1 MIGKAFG
8 VGLLCLTVCVASAPA
23 QSKNQTN
30 GRGVLN
36 DWTVK
41 EVARQ
46 DLGAGTDRVFR
57 VRVGS
62 HPGYDRV
69 VFEFGAGAPN
79 YWVYYQKPPVRL
91 YSGEEVKG
99 IRGNAFLEVSLS
111 PVIYSEKNYNTPV
124 ERLKRGQ
131 NPLRT
136 RLVSDVWSLG
146 WFEGELIYAVGLRE
160 RRFFRVQ
167 VFSNPD
173 RLVIDFRKQGAPSLY
188 KRSPIVLFPK
198 NYDCRPCALVIEC
211 APNSHVPLF
220 WSERSGWRSHELRGL
235 V

>member
-8 VGLLCLTVCVASAPA
+8 VGLLCLMMWVTYAPA
-23 QSKNQTN
+23 QSNNQTN

-46 DLGAGTDRVFR
+46 DLSAGTDKVVK

-62 HPGYDRV
+62 HPGYDRL
-69 VFEFGAGAPN
+69 VFEFNTGTPN
-79 YWVYYQKPPVRL
+79 YWVHYQKPPVQL

-99 IRGNAFLEVSLS
+99 VRGNAFLEVSLS

-124 ERLKRGQ
+124 ERLRKGRY
-131 NPLRT
+131 PLRT
-136 RLVSDVWSLG
+136 QLVSDVWSLG
-146 WFEGELIYAVGLRE
+146 WFEGELIYAVGLKD

-167 VFSNPD
+167 VLSNPN
-173 RLVIDFRKQGAPSLY
+173 RLVIDFRKRGAPSLY
-188 KRSPIVLFPK
+188 KRLPTVIFPK
-198 NYDCRPCALVIEC
+198 NFDCRPLSLGDRGRGQFACS
-211 APNSHVPLF
+211 PNV
-220 WSERSGWRSHELRGL
+220 G
-235 V
+235 VN